1 MKDDGIDT
9 MVFKIEYLGGHS
21 LTLENKKRNQVPGE
35 SDPQVDVSGCN
46 FVK

>member
-9 MVFKIEYLGGHS
+9 VVYFGGHS
-21 LTLENKKRNQVPGE
+21 LTNENKKRDQVPGE

-46 FVK
+46 CVK